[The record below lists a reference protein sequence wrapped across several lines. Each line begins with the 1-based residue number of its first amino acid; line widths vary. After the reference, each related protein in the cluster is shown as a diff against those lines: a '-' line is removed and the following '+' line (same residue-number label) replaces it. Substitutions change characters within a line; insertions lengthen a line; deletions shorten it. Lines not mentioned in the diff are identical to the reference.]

1 MANEVNILI
10 NTDTKGSAE
19 KFQKISKA
27 VAGVS
32 LAVAGAGLAL
42 VKIGDDFTKA
52 SRTITAGTGATGKE
66 LEALKQEF
74 RDVAVAVPQDFDTVA
89 KAIADVKTELDLSG
103 DSLELT
109 TKRFLDLSRITG
121 TEVGPLIK
129 QVSDSM
135 DMFGVSSDQAAAT
148 MDSFAKASQMTGVPI
163 SQLTSRVTEFG
174 PVLRNLGLGMNDT
187 IALMGQ
193 LEGAGIS
200 ASRVMPGLN
209 AAMRRMAASG
219 TTDMSEGLQEA
230 MRNIKGATSDTEAL
244 NMATDLFGAEG
255 AQRMSVAIRDGTVD
269 IQEMSDTL
277 ASSQGTVND
286 MNEGTLTTGER
297 FKMLGDRAKIALEPL
312 AGIMAAIGPI
322 VIILPSMVA
331 GIAALSG
338 MMSGLSLATMGAAI
352 KTAALTVVTGLQ
364 TAASWLGAAGAT
376 ALNLA
381 LSPIGLI
388 IIGIAVAVGAA
399 ILIWKNWDK
408 IVAVLTE
415 TWEKLDSFLS
425 DKFPATWAFIKDY
438 ISTVIEFWK
447 EIFQGFVAL
456 FKGDW
461 DGAIEHFKGAFSGVF
476 DFFKGIFDKIWG
488 FFDDWMTNKFGSKW
502 ETVKDIVGGALGKVK
517 DIFVG
522 IWSPLSEGLD
532 VAISFL
538 KDLFGGFWTYLSG
551 MWDLIVGIFTGD
563 TDKIKDGFKGMVN
576 GIIEMFNAMIRMV
589 NKIGFSLPD
598 WLGGKS
604 FTLDVP
610 EIPTLAEGGIVNRP
624 TLAMIGEG
632 GPEAVVPLN
641 RGSGGLGG
649 GVTVNVM
656 MPEGGTVIMDDEQTM
671 QRFSDFITREIR
683 QVLRTQAGF

>member
-1 MANEVNILI
+1 MANEVNILV
-10 NTDTKGSAE
+10 NTDTKGSAD

-52 SRTITAGTGATGKE
+52 SRNITAGTGATGKE
-66 LEALKQEF
+66 LEALKKEF
-74 RDVAVAVPQDFDTVA
+74 KDVAAAVPQDFDTVS

-103 DSLELT
+103 DALEQT

-121 TEVGPLIK
+121 TEVAPLIK

-148 MDSFAKASQMTGVPI
+148 MDSFAKASQLTGVPI
-163 SQLTSRVTEFG
+163 GQLTSRVTEFG

-219 TTDMSEGLQEA
+219 TQDMSEGLQEA
-230 MRNIKGATSDTEAL
+230 MRNIKGATSDTDAL

-269 IQEMSDTL
+269 IAAMSETL
-277 ASSQGTVND
+277 ANAQGTVDD

-297 FKMLGDRAKIALEPL
+297 FRILGDKVKIALEPM
-312 AGIMAAIGPI
+312 AGIMAALGPI
-322 VIILPSMVA
+322 VIILPSMIA

-352 KTAALTVVTGLQ
+352 KSGVLTVATGIQ
-364 TAASWLGAAGAT
+364 TAASWLGAAAAT

-388 IIGIAVAVGAA
+388 IIGIALAVGAA

-415 TWEKLDSFLS
+415 TWEKFDSFLS
-425 DKFPATWAFIKDY
+425 EKFPATWAFIKDY

-461 DGAIEHFKGAFSGVF
+461 DGAIEHFKGAFSVVF
-476 DFFKGIFDKIWG
+476 DFFKEIFDKIWG
-488 FFDDWMTNKFGSKW
+488 FFDDWMTNKFGAGW
-502 ETVKDIVGGALGKVK
+502 ETLKSIVSGVV
-517 DIFVG
+517 DSVG
-522 IWSPLSEGLD
+522 EY
-532 VAISFL
+532 
-538 KDLFGGFWTYLSG
+538 FGGLWEVIKG
-551 MWDLIVGIFTGD
+551 IWDLIVGIFTGD
-563 TDKIKDGFKGMVN
+563 TDKITDAFKTIIN
-576 GIIEMFNAMIRMV
+576 GIIQMFNAVIGLF
-589 NKIGFSLPD
+589 NKIKFEIPEWIPGV
-598 WLGGKS
+598 GGKS
-604 FTLDVP
+604 FGIN
-610 EIPTLAEGGIVNRP
+610 IPTIPQLAEGGIVRRP
-624 TLAMIGEG
+624 TLAVVGES
-632 GPEAVVPLN
+632 GPEAVVPL
-641 RGSGGLGG
+641 SGGAGG

>member
-277 ASSQGTVND
+277 ASSQGTVD
-286 MNEGTLTTGER
+286 AMNEGTLTTGER

-388 IIGIAVAVGAA
+388 VIGIAVAVGAA

-461 DGAIEHFKGAFSGVF
+461 DGAIEHFKGAFSVVF

-488 FFDDWMTNKFGSKW
+488 YFDDWMTSKFGAGW
-502 ETVKDIVGGALGKVK
+502 ETLKGIVSGVV
-517 DIFVG
+517 DFVG
-522 IWSPLSEGLD
+522 DYFSGLWE
-532 VAISFL
+532 VI
-538 KDLFGGFWTYLSG
+538 KGV
-551 MWDLIVGIFTGD
+551 WDLIVGIFSGD
-563 TDKIKDGFKGMVN
+563 QDKIKDGFKGIVN
-576 GIIEMFNAMIRMV
+576 GILTMFNGLIKAV
-589 NKIGFSLPD
+589 NRIGFSLPD

-604 FTLDVP
+604 FSLDIP
-610 EIPTLAEGGIVNRP
+610 EIPKLAEGGIIKNP

>member
-277 ASSQGTVND
+277 ASSQGTVD
-286 MNEGTLTTGER
+286 AMNEGTLTTGER

-352 KTAALTVVTGLQ
+352 KTAALTVATGLQ
-364 TAASWLGAAGAT
+364 TAASWLGTAAAT

-388 IIGIAVAVGAA
+388 IIGIIAAVAAA
-399 ILIWKNWDK
+399 IIIWKNWDK

-461 DGAIEHFKGAFSGVF
+461 DAAIEHFKGAFSVVF
-476 DFFKGIFDKIWG
+476 DFFKEIFAKIWS
-488 FFDDWMTNKFGSKW
+488 FFDDWLTSKFGSGW
-502 ETVKDIVGGALGKVK
+502 ESLKGIVSGVV
-517 DIFVG
+517 DFVG
-522 IWSPLSEGLD
+522 DYFSGLWE
-532 VAISFL
+532 VI
-538 KDLFGGFWTYLSG
+538 KGV
-551 MWDLIVGIFTGD
+551 WDLIVGIFTGD
-563 TDKIKDGFKGMVN
+563 QDKIKEGFKGMVN

-604 FTLDVP
+604 FSLDVP
-610 EIPTLAEGGIVNRP
+610 EIAKLAEGGIVNRP

>member
-1 MANEVNILI
+1 MANEVNILV
-10 NTDTKGSAE
+10 NTDTKGSAD

-74 RDVAVAVPQDFDTVA
+74 RDVAVTVPQDFDTVA

-277 ASSQGTVND
+277 ANSQGTVD
-286 MNEGTLTTGER
+286 AMNEGTLTTGER

-364 TAASWLGAAGAT
+364 TVASWLGAAAAT
-376 ALNLA
+376 ALSLA

-388 IIGIAVAVGAA
+388 IIGIALAVGAA
-399 ILIWKNWDK
+399 ILIWKNWDAIMAVVNETLHK
-408 IVAVLTE
+408 I
-415 TWEKLDSFLS
+415 
-425 DKFPATWAFIKDY
+425 DKFLRDTFGPTWIYLKQVVKD
-438 ISTVIEFWK
+438 V
-447 EIFQGFVAL
+447 VAGIVEL
-456 FKGDW
+456 FKGMF
-461 DGAIEHFKGAFSGVF
+461 ALFSG
-476 DFFKGIFDKIWG
+476 DIEGFKEHMSNALGLLKKAWEMFVENLWKP
-488 FFDDWMTNKFGSKW
+488 FDDFMTNKL
-502 ETVKDIVGGALGKVK
+502 GAAWTL
-517 DIFVG
+517 FSG
-522 IWSPLSEGLD
+522 IMKAQLD
-532 VAISFL
+532 VAIGFFNGFVEIL
-538 KDLFGGFWTYLSG
+538 KGI
-551 MWDLIVGIFTGD
+551 WDLIVGIFTGD
-563 TDKIKDGFKGMVN
+563 TNKITDGFKGIVN
-576 GIIEMFNAMIRMV
+576 GILTMFNGLIKAV
-589 NKIGFSLPD
+589 NRIGFSLPD

-604 FTLDVP
+604 FSLNIP
-610 EIPTLAEGGIVNRP
+610 EIPKLAEGGIVNRP

-641 RGSGGLGG
+641 RGGGLGG

>member
-74 RDVAVAVPQDFDTVA
+74 RDVAVTVPQDFDTVA

-277 ASSQGTVND
+277 ANSQGTVD
-286 MNEGTLTTGER
+286 AMNEGTLTTGER

-364 TAASWLGAAGAT
+364 TVASWLGAAAAT
-376 ALNLA
+376 ALSLA

-388 IIGIAVAVGAA
+388 IIGIALAVGAA
-399 ILIWKNWDK
+399 ILIWKNWDAIMAVVNETLHK
-408 IVAVLTE
+408 I
-415 TWEKLDSFLS
+415 
-425 DKFPATWAFIKDY
+425 DKFLRDTFGPTWIYLKQVVKD
-438 ISTVIEFWK
+438 V
-447 EIFQGFVAL
+447 VAGIVEL
-456 FKGDW
+456 FKGMF
-461 DGAIEHFKGAFSGVF
+461 ALFSG
-476 DFFKGIFDKIWG
+476 DIEGFKEHMSNALGLLKKAWEMFVENLWKP
-488 FFDDWMTNKFGSKW
+488 FDDFMTNKL
-502 ETVKDIVGGALGKVK
+502 GAAWTL
-517 DIFVG
+517 FSG
-522 IWSPLSEGLD
+522 IMKAQLD
-532 VAISFL
+532 VAIGFFNGFVEIL
-538 KDLFGGFWTYLSG
+538 KGI
-551 MWDLIVGIFTGD
+551 WDLIVGIFTGD
-563 TDKIKDGFKGMVN
+563 TNKITDGFKGIVN
-576 GIIEMFNAMIRMV
+576 GILTMFNGLIKAV
-589 NKIGFSLPD
+589 NRIGFSLPD

-604 FTLDVP
+604 FSLNIP
-610 EIPTLAEGGIVNRP
+610 EIPKLAEGGIVNRP

-641 RGSGGLGG
+641 RGGGLGG